1 MAKAKTPAPVEPTS
15 EQIARTPDENSVRL
29 RGRLT
34 ADGELRNSGD
44 GLAIAKF
51 RVATNTGKAAEYH
64 SVVCFDKL
72 GEDAVETLKKGQAVR
87 VEGRLHTS
95 QWEAKD
101 GSGKRSKTEVIASAI
116 TAA

>member
-1 MAKAKTPAPVEPTS
+1 MCSILWSPPASRSLVLRT
-15 EQIARTPDENSVRL
+15 RTPSDSEV
-29 RGRLT
+29 GLT
-34 ADGELRNSGD
+34 ADGELRYSGD

-51 RVATNTGKAAEYH
+51 RVATNTGKVAEYH

-72 GEDAVETLKKGQAVR
+72 AESAVETLRKGQAVR

-101 GSGKRSKTEVIASAI
+101 GSGKRSKTEIIASAI
-116 TAA
+116 EAA